1 MLSKAYNPL
10 VTMTAVLL
18 SFGTAVALA
27 HASGLP
33 SPALAVPGVVFAFT
47 LARRPG
53 GAPPR
58 ETLAA
63 AALFCEI
70 GRAHV

>member
-1 MLSKAYNPL
+1 
-10 VTMTAVLL
+10 MTAVLL

-27 HASGLP
+27 HAGGLP

-53 GAPPR
+53 GEPLP
-58 ETLAA
+58 EKLAA
-63 AALFCEI
+63 DGGFRSWQERAPAAAPSWR
-70 GRAHV
+70 GTR